1 MLVFV
6 KRVFQVIAILAAMVL
21 VAGLDSLPRLIW
33 G

>member
-1 MLVFV
+1 MMVV
-6 KRVFQVIAILAAMVL
+6 KRLLQVLAILAAMVL

>member
-1 MLVFV
+1 MMVV
-6 KRVFQVIAILAAMVL
+6 KRLLQVLAILAAMVA

>member
-1 MLVFV
+1 MTRTLIKVV
-6 KRVFQVIAILAAMVL
+6 QALILLAVMIA

>member
-1 MLVFV
+1 MTKALPKVLQALILLAV
-6 KRVFQVIAILAAMVL
+6 MIA